1 MKDLIS
7 LKYPEHDPSID
18 VLDHGFVRLV
28 DCMPSRIPDAEE
40 TADHAIAEAARCCYK
55 RGTKSIRDDK
65 MLIRYLM
72 RHNHTSPLEMI
83 ELKFHV
89 KLPIFVARQWIR
101 HRTANVNEMS
111 GRYSEMPEEFY
122 IPEVNNL
129 RTQSKINTQGSDGT
143 IDAEKAQ
150 IIIDQFTAEC
160 EGDFKLYREFLDN
173 DVVREQARMVIP
185 LNTYTE
191 WYWKID
197 LHNLMHFLDL
207 RCDSHAQQ
215 EIRVYADAILEL
227 IKPLV
232 PWTIEAW
239 QDYSAYRNGLILT
252 GFEVA
257 QLRRIISEKQ
267 LPAGKI
273 DVDNQLEQMEWKN
286 KAKKLGFLAD

>member
-7 LKYPEHDPSID
+7 LKYADREPVIN
-18 VLDHGFVRLV
+18 VLDQGFVRLV

-40 TADHAIAEAARCCYK
+40 SADHAIAEAARCCYK

-83 ELKFHV
+83 EFKFHV

-122 IPEVNNL
+122 TPQPDNL
-129 RTQSKINTQGSDGT
+129 RTQSQLNRQGSEGS
-143 IDAEKAQ
+143 IDAAEAQ
-150 IIIDQFTAEC
+150 AILDQFTANC
-160 EGDFKLYREFLDN
+160 RGAFTLYREFLDSG
-173 DVVREQARMVIP
+173 VAREQARMVVP

-197 LHNLMHFLDL
+197 LHNLLHFLDL
-207 RCDSHAQQ
+207 RCDSHAQW
-215 EIRVYADAILEL
+215 EIREYADAILEL

-232 PWTIEAW
+232 PWTIDAW
-239 QDYSAYRNGLILT
+239 QDYSPYRNGLMLT
-252 GFEVA
+252 GFEVD
-257 QLRRIISEKQ
+257 QLRKVITEANLS
-267 LPAGKI
+267 AGEI
-273 DVDNQLEQMEWKN
+273 DVDNKLEQIEWKT
-286 KAKKLGFLAD
+286 KAKKLGFE